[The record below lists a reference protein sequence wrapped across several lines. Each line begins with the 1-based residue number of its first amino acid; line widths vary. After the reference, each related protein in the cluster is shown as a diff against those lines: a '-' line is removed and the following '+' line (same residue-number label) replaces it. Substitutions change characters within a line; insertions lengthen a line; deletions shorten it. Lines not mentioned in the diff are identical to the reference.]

1 MQSSIM
7 TLFCRCLI
15 VAATIPLL
23 FTGCTTGLFGG
34 ESKALHS
41 APPLPSPPQ
50 VLEKIPPQDLPV
62 PSPEQRVPVSPPAP
76 VKPAEKAQSGAA
88 DQTRRLAAGS
98 RPDFFYQDAVLT
110 EDVTWRG
117 EVRVA
122 GVVTIAP
129 QATLTVEQG
138 TVVRFGGEGEMAG
151 HDAFLLVCGRVVALG
166 TREKPILFSSRFAQ
180 PMAGDWQGI
189 AMLGSEKKNLLENCR
204 VEGAETG
211 LDTSY
216 STVTLKDVHFSRCGT
231 GASWRDSVVSAAGG
245 GANGCITGLHLM
257 DSEVDMSAAVISG
270 NRQGVVADRSSL
282 YLSGGSV
289 SRNDLDALKA
299 ADSRIRIAGGSFTA
313 NGTGLTLVS
322 SQGTVT
328 GARIAGNAGHG
339 IMLANSRV
347 KVHGNE
353 IAGNGGAGIIVED
366 GRGSAWGNSIVAN
379 GEYDL
384 VNKGTEEFR
393 AMGNWWGA
401 ADLSVIGKRIY
412 DRKVESG
419 RGRVFY
425 LPALAAK
432 PAAIP

>member
-1 MQSSIM
+1 MRLSVTS
-7 TLFCRCLI
+7 LFCRCLM
-15 VAATIPLL
+15 VATTVPLL
-23 FTGCTTGLFGG
+23 FTGCITGLFGG
-34 ESKALHS
+34 ENKTLRSETL
-41 APPLPSPPQ
+41 LPSPPP
-50 VLEKIPPQDLPV
+50 VLEKILPRDLPA
-62 PSPEQRVPVSPPAP
+62 PSPEQLMPVSRPAP
-76 VKPAEKAQSGAA
+76 INSADRAHNGVADPA
-88 DQTRRLAAGS
+88 RRLAEVPS
-98 RPDFFYQDAVLT
+98 PDFSYHDAILT

-117 EVRVA
+117 EVRVE

-129 QATLTVEQG
+129 QTTLTVEQG
-138 TVVRFGGEGEMAG
+138 TIVRFGREGDTTG
-151 HDAFLLVCGRVVALG
+151 HDAFLLVYGRVAALG
-166 TREKPILFSSRFAQ
+166 TREKPILFSSHFAQ

-216 STVTLKDVHFSRCGT
+216 STVTLKNVHFSRCGT
-231 GASWRDSVVSAAGG
+231 GARLRDSVVSAAGG

-257 DSEVDMSAAVISG
+257 DSEVEISDAAISG
-270 NRQGVVADRSSL
+270 NRQGVVADGSSL
-282 YLSGGSV
+282 YLAGGTV
-289 SRNDLDALKA
+289 SRNDLDALKT

-322 SQGTVT
+322 SQGSVT

-339 IMLANSRV
+339 IVLADSRV

-366 GRGSAWGNSIVAN
+366 GKGGAWGNSIFAN

-401 ADLSVIGKRIY
+401 VDLSMIGKRIY
-412 DRKVESG
+412 DRQMDSG

-425 LPALAAK
+425 LPVLAAK